1 VIVGEEDALTPPSE
15 AEQLAELL
23 PIAQLVRIPGA
34 GHLTPLEQPARVN
47 EELMVFLSRT
57 APASP

>member
-1 VIVGEEDALTPPSE
+1 
-15 AEQLAELL
+15 
-23 PIAQLVRIPGA
+23 VRIPGA